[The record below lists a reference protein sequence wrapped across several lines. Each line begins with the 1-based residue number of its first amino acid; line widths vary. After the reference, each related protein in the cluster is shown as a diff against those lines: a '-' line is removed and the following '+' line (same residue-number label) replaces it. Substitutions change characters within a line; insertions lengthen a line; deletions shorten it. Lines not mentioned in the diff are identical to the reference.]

1 MSTNPPC
8 PARASPASLIVL
20 TLGLLICSHAAGQAI
35 QSPQSQPAFPS
46 LSPLPGPGVPSGGAL
61 PPVGSTTFPGT
72 TTQIF
77 PHPPST
83 ITGSGTGIGMA
94 GNVGSAAQ
102 QPEASPNNAPTSVT
116 ATPLPGYAVPGTIPL
131 PGYTA
136 PPGTI
141 GFPPVTSVPVPGA
154 PLVGDDNNMTGS
166 SGVGGA
172 SGAAGR

>member
-1 MSTNPPC
+1 MAANSSCVPG
-8 PARASPASLIVL
+8 PAPTAFIVL
-20 TLGLLICSHAAGQAI
+20 TLGLLISGHAAGQVA
-35 QSPQSQPAFPS
+35 QSTPPGQAFPS
-46 LSPLPGPGVPSGGAL
+46 LSPLPGQGMPSGAAL

-83 ITGSGTGIGMA
+83 ITSPGTGL
-94 GNVGSAAQ
+94 GNTGSLGSSAQ
-102 QPEASPNNAPTSVT
+102 QPVTTPNTAPTSVT
-116 ATPLPGYAVPGTIPL
+116 ATPLPGYAAPGTIPL

-154 PLVGDDNNMTGS
+154 PLVGDGDNMTGS
-166 SGVGGA
+166 SGVSGA